1 MTALVAPLLDAPPLQ
16 RYGGPVY
23 VRGANPAPG
32 AHFVQAADRGL
43 SLRLVSLFVRL
54 VTDANAG
61 DRTLR
66 LEYRDAEGNVYDVAG
81 NPVTYP
87 ASSTE
92 DYSFS
97 AYQPRGEWEVAATN
111 LVPLH
116 PILLPPTHD
125 FRVFVSGIQ
134 ATDQLSRVGY
144 VVERF
149 YPLDEQPGLPD

>member
-1 MTALVAPLLDAPPLQ
+1 MEVAAPLLDAPPLR

-23 VRGANPAPG
+23 VRAASPAPG
-32 AHFVQAADRGL
+32 AAFVQAADRGFY
-43 SLRLVSLFVRL
+43 LRLVTLFVRL
-54 VTDANAG
+54 VTDANVA

-66 LEYRDAEGNVYDVAG
+66 LEYRDAEANVYDVAG

-97 AYQPRGEWEVAATN
+97 AYQSRGEWEVAATN

-125 FRVFVSGIQ
+125 FRIAVNGIQ
-134 ATDQLSRVGY
+134 ATDQLSRIAF

-149 YPLDEQPGLPD
+149 YPADQAPGIPT